1 MKGYLLFMI
10 LIATALCASKK
21 TDKKLDPNFRNEIR
35 TKMIDCISG
44 TEGISQTLKD
54 HLEKV
59 KASDE
64 RIPLHFSKLELEEKD
79 REIIKNCK
87 REVFKE
93 RRKKIQEAEAA
104 TSSTL

>member
-1 MKGYLLFMI
+1 MKVYLLFII

-35 TKMIDCISG
+35 AKMIECIS
-44 TEGISQTLKD
+44 TKEGISQVLKD

-64 RIPLHFSKLELEEKD
+64 RIPLHFSKIELEEND

-93 RRKKIQEAEAA
+93 RRKKNQEAAA
-104 TSSTL
+104 SSSL